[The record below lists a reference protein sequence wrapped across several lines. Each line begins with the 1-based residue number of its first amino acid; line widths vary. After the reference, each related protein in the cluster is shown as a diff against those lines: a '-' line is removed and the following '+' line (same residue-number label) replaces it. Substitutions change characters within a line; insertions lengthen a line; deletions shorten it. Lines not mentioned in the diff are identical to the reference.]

1 MDKVEKSIDGYV
13 GIDIGGVTIKAG
25 LVDSD
30 GNVRSQRQQ
39 LIAHENMETL
49 TQQIFH
55 LTEELRGD
63 ININVKGM
71 GIGIPALVSKNSRN
85 IVISPS
91 LRYLDGIELKSRM
104 ESLIQLRVL
113 IENDSNVGAYGE
125 MIQGAATHV
134 RDFVYISI
142 GSRVGAGIIFDRQIY
157 HGAGGF
163 AGELGHMTVD
173 PEGKNCFCGS
183 NGCLERYVSATSI
196 AQRVEER
203 IVLNPSSALQIIT
216 DRPVT
221 AQDVFAAA
229 QLGDKMACVIM
240 GEVSRYLGIAI
251 AGLINLLNLE
261 LVVLGGGVVGGGSLL
276 LQPTIEEVKRRTLSP
291 SYENCVIVASAL
303 GPSAGVIGA
312 ALLARDFNDTDKN
325 K

>member
-1 MDKVEKSIDGYV
+1 MDKVGQTVDGYI

-55 LTEELRGD
+55 LTKELRGD
-63 ININVKGM
+63 SNINVRSM
-71 GIGIPALVSKNSRN
+71 GIGVPALVSKNSRK

-91 LRYLDGIELKSRM
+91 LRYLDGIELQGRM
-104 ESLIQLRVL
+104 ESLLEYPVF
-113 IENDSNVGAYGE
+113 IENDANVGAYGE
-125 MIQGAATHV
+125 MIQGAATNV
-134 RDFVYISI
+134 RDFAYISI
-142 GSRVGAGIIFDRQIY
+142 GSRVGGGIIFDRQIY
-157 HGAGGF
+157 YGVGGF
-163 AGELGHMTVD
+163 AGELGHVTVD
-173 PEGKNCFCGS
+173 PEGKSCYCGS

-196 AQRVEER
+196 SQRVEER
-203 IVLNPSSALQIIT
+203 IILNPSSALQIIT
-216 DRPVT
+216 NRPIT

-229 QLGDKMACVIM
+229 QLGDKMACVIV

-261 LVVLGGGVVGGGSLL
+261 MVVLGGGVVGGGSLL
-276 LQPTIEEVKRRTLSP
+276 LKPTLEEVKRHALSP
-291 SYENCVIVASAL
+291 SYENCVIVVSAL

-312 ALLARDFNDTDKN
+312 ALLARDFSGNQLE
-325 K
+325 

>member
-1 MDKVEKSIDGYV
+1 MGEGGHPVDGFV

-25 LVDSD
+25 LVDSE

-39 LIAHENMETL
+39 TIAHENLETL
-49 TQQIFH
+49 TQQILH

-63 ININVKGM
+63 SNIHVKSV
-71 GIGIPALVSKNSRN
+71 GIGVPALVSKSSRK
-85 IVISPS
+85 IAISPS
-91 LRYLDGIELKSRM
+91 LHYLDGIELKSRM
-104 ESLIQLRVL
+104 ENLLQLPVL
-113 IENDSNVGAYGE
+113 IENDANVGAYGE
-125 MIQGAATHV
+125 MIQGSATNIK
-134 RDFVYISI
+134 DFVYISI
-142 GSRVGAGIIFDRQIY
+142 GSRVGAGIIFNRQIY

-163 AGELGHMTVD
+163 AGELGHMSVD
-173 PEGKNCFCGS
+173 PEGKSCFCGS

-216 DRPVT
+216 DRPIT
-221 AQDVFAAA
+221 AQDIFAAA
-229 QLGDKMACVIM
+229 QLGDRMACVIV

-261 LVVLGGGVVGGGSLL
+261 GVVLGGGVLGSGSLL
-276 LQPTIEEVKRRTLSP
+276 LQPTIEEVKRHTLLP

-312 ALLARDFNDTDKN
+312 ALLARDFNGS
-325 K
+325 